1 MLQFSRTLAIVGG
14 VLLPVVETIRR
25 WNQLGDIRM
34 APAWLDD
41 YFVGA
46 FLLYGAWRTR
56 ANATDGRGVLAAA
69 WAFACG
75 MGYSAFFSQ
84 LVVIDRPDPSGVSPV
99 AVVAA
104 KGVALAL
111 AIAALIVTLRSKPE
125 RETHLQHL
133 P

>member
-1 MLQFSRTLAIVGG
+1 MLRFSRTLAVVGG
-14 VLLPVVETIRR
+14 VVLPVVETIRR

-41 YFVGA
+41 YFIAA
-46 FLLYGAWRTR
+46 FLLYGVWRTR
-56 ANATDGRGVLAAA
+56 ANAADGCGVLAAA

-99 AVVAA
+99 AIVAA

-111 AIAALIVTLRSKPE
+111 GLVALIVTLRSKSE
-125 RETHLQHL
+125 RVAQVQL